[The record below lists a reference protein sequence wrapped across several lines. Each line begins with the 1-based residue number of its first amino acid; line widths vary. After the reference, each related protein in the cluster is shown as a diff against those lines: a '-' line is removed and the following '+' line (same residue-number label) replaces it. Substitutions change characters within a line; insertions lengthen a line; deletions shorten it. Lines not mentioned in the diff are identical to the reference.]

1 MMLKG
6 VAAAND
12 NLIVYPLVLGGV
24 SIIASI
30 IGCFFVKAND
40 GGKIMN
46 ALYRGLAVAGIL
58 ALIAFYPITTML
70 LGSGVVLADGT
81 PVSYTHLDVYK
92 RQALSWSNNALS
104 RPRRLARTLESST
117 LTITLSKK

>member
-6 VAAAND
+6 VAATND
-12 NLIVYPLVLGGV
+12 NLLIYPLVLGGV

-46 ALYRGLAVAGIL
+46 ALYRGLAVAGAL
-58 ALIAFYPITTML
+58 ALIAFYPVTTML
-70 LGSGVVLADGT
+70 LGEGVSLADGKRD
-81 PVSYTHLDVYK
+81 PLDQHLLGGD
-92 RQALSWSNNALS
+92 RWA
-104 RPRRLARTLESST
+104 
-117 LTITLSKK
+117 